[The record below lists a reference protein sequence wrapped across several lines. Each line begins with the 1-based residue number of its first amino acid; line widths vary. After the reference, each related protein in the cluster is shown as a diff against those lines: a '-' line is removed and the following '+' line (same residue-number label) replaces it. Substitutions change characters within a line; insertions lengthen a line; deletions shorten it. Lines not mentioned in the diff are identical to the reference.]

1 MEFPKD
7 YFEDEI
13 RDGFY
18 VPGMMKRAWAAQL
31 EVLDTFRKFCAEY
44 DIRWFATFGTLL
56 GAARHNG
63 FVPWD
68 DDMDVCMLRSDYEK
82 FLRNV
87 NMMPDAITFMD
98 GRFGMTEH
106 INFDQGF
113 GRIVNTECPRYD
125 DEYLSKYHGFP
136 YTAGVDI
143 FVLDKISP
151 DPKVEEDRY
160 NSAVFVY
167 SILLNL
173 KDDSEEAAKQR
184 ELMLSQLEKWGN
196 FSIDRG
202 KDLFRQLILIYEGL
216 CCLFEDEESDYVA
229 SMSDWVGLH
238 DRVMLASDYSEVV
251 QLPFENTTVNA
262 PVGYKNILTKM
273 YGDYMVPVKGSYHNY
288 PFYRSQEQTMEEAGI
303 RIPYN
308 YHFDPQILEP
318 VQKNGRKKTV
328 SDNLSVFMRMNRL
341 LMEFVRNPDESA
353 ASQVFE
359 LGQRSAEQFQNF
371 LLAYF
376 PGPAR
381 NIVQLLTAYHEE
393 IFALY
398 KLLTD
403 PEGDTEENQ
412 DKAVDIYKEIGSLAG
427 RIEHETQEEIIRP
440 KEVVF
445 ILFKACGW
453 KNMEGLYRYYKA
465 QKDVRTYVI
474 PLVWYHKNDKFL
486 PDTENPVW
494 EAENLPQDIEWMSP
508 DVMDLSVHTP
518 DVVVTQNA
526 YDNYAIGFVTD
537 PRFFSDNVE
546 VNAGRVIYTPW
557 FNNDEAES
565 EKCSV
570 TDLAYTYIDLPG
582 VMRADCVLLPS
593 EQKRQLYIDNLT
605 EFAGEKTR
613 PRWESRIYA
622 AAGEED
628 YSRILAETT

>member
-13 RDGFY
+13 REGFY

-44 DIRWFATFGTLL
+44 DIRWFATYGTLL
-56 GAARHNG
+56 GAARHKG

-87 NMMPDAITFMD
+87 NMMPDAVTFMD
-98 GRFGMTEH
+98 GRFGITEH
-106 INFDQGF
+106 IVFDQGF
-113 GRIVNTECPRYD
+113 GRIVNTEYPRYD
-125 DEYLSKYHGFP
+125 DAFLSKYHGFP
-136 YTAGVDI
+136 YTAGIDI

-151 DPKVEEDRY
+151 DSQVEEDRY

-173 KDDSEEAAKQR
+173 KDESEEAAEQR

-202 KDLFRQLILIYEGL
+202 KDLFQQLILIYEGL

-238 DRVMLASDYSEVV
+238 DRVMLASDYSGVV

-262 PVGYKNILTKM
+262 PAGYRNILTKL

-288 PFYRSQEQTMEEAGI
+288 PFYRSQEETMEEAGI

-308 YHFDPQILEP
+308 FHFDPQILEP
-318 VQKNGRKKTV
+318 AHKNERKKVV
-328 SDNLSVFMRMNRL
+328 SDNLNVFLRMNRL
-341 LMEFVRNPDESA
+341 LMEFVRNPDESSV
-353 ASQVFE
+353 SQVFE
-359 LGQRSAEQFQNF
+359 LGQKSAEQFQNF
-371 LLAYF
+371 LLAYY
-376 PGPAR
+376 PVAAET
-381 NIVQLLTAYHEE
+381 IVQMLTVYHEK
-393 IFALY
+393 IFTLY

-412 DKAVDIYKEIGSLAG
+412 DRAVGTYKEIGNLAE
-427 RIEHETQEEIIRP
+427 RIEHETQEEVICP

-465 QKDVRTYVI
+465 QKNVRTYVV
-474 PLVWYHKNDKFL
+474 PLVWYHKNNKFL

-494 EAENLPQDIEWMSP
+494 EAGNLPENVEWISP
-508 DVMDLSVHTP
+508 DTMDLSVHAP
-518 DVVVTQNA
+518 DVVITQNA
-526 YDNYAIGFVTD
+526 YDNYAVGFVTD
-537 PRFFSDNVE
+537 SRFFSDIVE
-546 VNAGRVIYTPW
+546 ANAGRVIYTPW

-605 EFAGEKTR
+605 EFAGEETKT
-613 PRWESRIYA
+613 RWESRIHA

-628 YSRILAETT
+628 YSRILDELP